1 MMFDNI
7 VDIELLH
14 FVHVLLE
21 VSVVLIGIELV
32 VVVKDEVL
40 VDEDVE

>member
-1 MMFDNI
+1 MFDNI

-21 VSVVLIGIELV
+21 LLVVFVEIELV

-40 VDEDVE
+40 VDEHVE